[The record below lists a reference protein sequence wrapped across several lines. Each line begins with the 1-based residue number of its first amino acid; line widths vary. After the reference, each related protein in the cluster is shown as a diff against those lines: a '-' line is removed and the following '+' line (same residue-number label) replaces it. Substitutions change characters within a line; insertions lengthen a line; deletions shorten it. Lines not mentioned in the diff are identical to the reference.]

1 MTEAVLERPVT
12 KSSQGKRNRALG
24 RRGED
29 AAAHFLECRGYDIV
43 ARNWTCYAGEADIIA
58 RDDDAVVFVEVKT
71 RRNCD
76 KGMPSEAVTPEK
88 RERYERIALEYLANC
103 GIVDV
108 PIRFDIVS
116 IVIIAPDRA
125 VVRHHINAFGGA

>member
-1 MTEAVLERPVT
+1 MTGVQT
-12 KSSQGKRNRALG
+12 CALPIYKHH
-24 RRGED
+24 R
-29 AAAHFLECRGYDIV
+29 V
-43 ARNWTCYAGEADIIA
+43 IIA